1 MQVRTLLFSN
11 LIIAILVLDVLS
23 YKSDR
28 VDGFLQ
34 MRSNLQLA
42 RISETTVISA
52 SKLEILDIHLISFHV
67 ILPVRVVAVTIIHC
81 QLPVWSELLKL
92 KCERLLQMILSL
104 RSQS

>member
-42 RISETTVISA
+42 RISKTTVISA
-52 SKLEILDIHLISFHV
+52 SKFEILDIHLISFHV
-67 ILPVRVVAVTIIHC
+67 IYITCKSCCRYHYTLPVAC
-81 QLPVWSELLKL
+81 LE
-92 KCERLLQMILSL
+92 
-104 RSQS
+104 